1 MSAAVATVPHPLL
14 EASGLVKTYPGVRA
28 LDGVS
33 LRVFPGEVHALLG
46 ENGAGKSTLLKAL
59 FGAHRPESGTM
70 ILDGEDVTFSR
81 PSDAIARGIAMV
93 HQELSLIP
101 QLNAIQNVV
110 LGREAGRAGMID
122 WRRARR
128 EAVPALAKL
137 GFSSSTSVP
146 VGRLSVAQQQ
156 LVELARA
163 VAAGARLIIMDEPTA
178 SLTTHESDQLFEVIR
193 QLRSSGCAVVYV
205 SHRLPEV
212 LDLADRVTVLR
223 DGASIQELTR
233 SEITGEDVLVR
244 LMVGREL
251 DAVGLPGGSPSTE
264 PGLEIDSLTVPGLVH
279 DASLTVHRGEIV
291 GMAGMVGA
299 GRTELALGLIGALRS
314 RVAQVRVAGERRTIT
329 QPRQAIDA
337 GIAYL
342 PEDRKSQGLGLHM
355 SIASNVTLPAPP
367 GRWGVLDRSRQRQV
381 AADVMTR
388 LGSKTPVRSAASAL
402 SGGNQQK
409 VVVGR
414 WLLTDSDV
422 YIFDE
427 PTRGI
432 DVGAKG
438 EIHRLMRK
446 LADDG
451 KAVLMISSD
460 LPEVLGMSDR
470 ILVMR
475 RGRIVADI
483 DRHDATEEVVVA
495 HAAG

>member
-1 MSAAVATVPHPLL
+1 MSGTIPAL
-14 EASGLVKTYPGVRA
+14 EARDLAKAFPGVKA

-46 ENGAGKSTLLKAL
+46 ENGAGKSTLLKTL
-59 FGAHRPESGTM
+59 FGAHQPDSGV
-70 ILDGEDVTFSR
+70 ILVDGAEAVLSR
-81 PSDAIARGIAMV
+81 PSDAISRGIAMV

-101 QLNAIQNVV
+101 QLDAIHNVV
-110 LGREAGRAGMID
+110 LGREDSRLGWIS
-122 WRRARR
+122 WQQARKI
-128 EAVPALAKL
+128 ALPALAKI
-137 GFSSSTSVP
+137 GFSATPTTP

-163 VAAGARLIIMDEPTA
+163 LAAGARIIIMDEPTA
-178 SLTTHESDQLFEVIR
+178 SLTTHESEQLFEVIR
-193 QLRSSGCAVVYV
+193 QLRDAGVAVVYV

-223 DGASIQELTR
+223 DGVSIAELPR
-233 SEITGEDVLVR
+233 DEVTGENHLIK

-251 DAVGLPGGSPSTE
+251 DESGLISDVSAGDPYLE
-264 PGLEIDSLTVPGLVH
+264 VEGLSVPGMVKDVTLSVR
-279 DASLTVHRGEIV
+279 RGEIV

-299 GRTELALGLIGALRS
+299 GRSEFALGLIGALPSHSRS
-314 RVAQVRVAGERRTIT
+314 VRIGGVTSNIRT
-329 QPRQAIDA
+329 PRQAIEA

-342 PEDRKSQGLGLHM
+342 PEDRKHQGLDLKM

-367 GRWGVLDRSRQRQV
+367 GRFGLLDRRRQREI
-381 AADVMTR
+381 AAKIMSS
-388 LGSKTPVRSAASAL
+388 LGSKTVVRARAGSL

-409 VVVGR
+409 IVVGR
-414 WLLTDSDV
+414 WLLTNSEI

-438 EIHRLMRK
+438 EIHRLMRR
-446 LADDG
+446 LADEG

-470 ILVMR
+470 VLVMR
-475 RGRIVADI
+475 RGEIVADI
-483 DRHDATEEVVVA
+483 DRASATEETIVA